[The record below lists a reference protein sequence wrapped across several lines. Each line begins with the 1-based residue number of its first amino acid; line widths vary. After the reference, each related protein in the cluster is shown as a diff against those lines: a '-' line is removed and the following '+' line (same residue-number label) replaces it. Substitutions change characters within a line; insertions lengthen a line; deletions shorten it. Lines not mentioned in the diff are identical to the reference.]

1 MKKVIIVGAGLA
13 GSYIAT
19 QLPADYDITIITKK
33 TRIDSNSMLAQGG
46 IAAALDEGDSPKVH
60 EEDTLKAGKYH
71 NDEQAV
77 KQLVTIGPQL
87 IDDLIAQGMKFDR
100 ESDGQ
105 LSFSLEGAHRFRRI
119 LHAQGDQTGHALT
132 EFVQSTIRNDI
143 KWEENTTVLD
153 LVVEKGECQ
162 GVVIRNRKGTIKTKY
177 ADFTILASGGLGHLY
192 PLTTNDQT
200 ITGDGIALA
209 FRNNIKLKDMAYV
222 QFHPTLLTKN
232 DKCYGLI
239 TEAIRGAGAILI
251 DENGNKIMEDTP
263 QKDLAPR
270 DVVTRKLKAWQQKGH
285 RLFLDISKI
294 QSFKQKFPG
303 VSRNLANHQIDFERT
318 KKIPI
323 QPGAHFFMGGIKT
336 DLDAQTSLKR
346 LYAVGEVA
354 CNGVHGA
361 NRLASNSLLDCLVS
375 SNRAAE
381 AIAKTPT
388 AENKNNDYTV
398 DSPSNSDIKS
408 KLPSKDVL
416 LEKTWKQIGVVRSKT
431 DLNNFLNWLDKFNY
445 KELNPKQLSSKDL
458 TIANLCICAELI
470 AKSALA
476 QPKSLGANYIKGV

>member
-19 QLPADYDITIITKK
+19 LFPSDYDITIITKK
-33 TRIDSNSMLAQGG
+33 TRLDSNSMLAQGG
-46 IAAALDEGDSPKVH
+46 VAAALDKGDSPQEH
-60 EEDTLKAGKYH
+60 EKDTLKAGNYH
-71 NDEQAV
+71 NDKQAV
-77 KQLVTIGPQL
+77 KQLVNLGPKL
-87 IDDLIAQGMKFDR
+87 IDNLISQGMNFDR
-100 ESDGQ
+100 SSDGQ
-105 LSFSLEGAHRFRRI
+105 LAFGLEGAHSFHRI
-119 LHAQGDQTGHALT
+119 LHAQGDQTGHELT
-132 EFVQSTIRNDI
+132 KFVQSIIRNDI

-153 LVVEKGECQ
+153 LVIEKGECK
-162 GVVIRNRKGTIKTKY
+162 GVVTKNKNGKVTVKY
-177 ADFTILASGGLGHLY
+177 ADFTVLASGGLGHLY

-209 FRNNIKLKDMAYV
+209 FRNNVELKDMAYV
-222 QFHPTLLTKN
+222 QFHPTLLTKKG
-232 DKCYGLI
+232 KCYGLI

-251 DENGNKIMEDTP
+251 DENGNKIMQNTP

-285 RLFLDISKI
+285 KLFLDISHI

-303 VSRNLANHQIDFERT
+303 VTRNLINHQIDFETT

-336 DLDAQTSLKR
+336 NLEAQTSIRR
-346 LYAVGEVA
+346 LYAIGEVA

-375 SNRAAE
+375 ADKAAQSIMQAPSNN
-381 AIAKTPT
+381 
-388 AENKNNDYTV
+388 NKNFVQYDDLTYK
-398 DSPSNSDIKS
+398 SNIEPV
-408 KLPSKDVL
+408 LPSKDEL
-416 LEKTWKQIGVVRSKT
+416 LEKTWKQIGVVRSKNN
-431 DLNNFLNWLDKFNY
+431 LNIFLKWLDKFNY
-445 KELNPKQLSSKDL
+445 KELSPEKISSENL
-458 TIANLCICAELI
+458 TITNLCICAELI